1 MAYSDHSE
9 AMGEALETLKRSWLH
24 VRTHR
29 YLWVIA
35 FIIAL
40 AGGGAQG
47 FSLWVQSPL
56 PRGLTGMSPVNRV
69 TTSITNFA
77 HGNVAFWALFII
89 IGVFVGLVVLAA
101 GAFAQA
107 SAIGAVSD
115 IDHRRPSGLRGAFAW
130 GKRYFPKFF
139 LLVIAYLVVLGIFA
153 VPSYLFWWT
162 IGKKGFIMP
171 CLGAL
176 TLGLAFAV
184 VAVLAGVMFELSARY
199 LVLED
204 RGVVESV
211 QMAGILFKDF
221 WREIVLTWLYV
232 LVITIMGTIT
242 MAIVVAVLST
252 PVSWIFS
259 TADKHHNAFL
269 IALSI
274 LVLLLAWAIASAFAG
289 IFSIT
294 ASAMWT
300 LTFID
305 LK

>member
-9 AMGEALETLKRSWLH
+9 VMSEAFETLKRSWLH
-24 VRTHR
+24 VRQHR

-35 FIIAL
+35 FVIAL

-56 PRGLTGMSPVNRV
+56 PRGLTGLSPVHRIG
-69 TTSITNFA
+69 TRITDFA
-77 HGNVAFWALFII
+77 HGNAAFWALFII

-115 IDHRRPSGLRGAFAW
+115 IEYGRPSGLRGAFDW
-130 GKRYFPKFF
+130 GKRYFPRFF
-139 LLVIAYLVVLGIFA
+139 LLALGYLLVLAVFA

-162 IGKKGFIMP
+162 VGKKGFIFP
-171 CLGAL
+171 CLGAV

-184 VAVLAGVMFELSARY
+184 VAILAGIMFELSARY
-199 LVLED
+199 MVLENH
-204 RGVVESV
+204 GIVESV

-221 WREIVLTWLYV
+221 WREVALTWLYV
-232 LVITIMGTIT
+232 LVITIMGTVA
-242 MAIVVAVLST
+242 MAIVVAILST
-252 PVSWIFS
+252 PLSWIFT
-259 TADKHHNAFL
+259 TADKNHNFFL
-269 IALSI
+269 IVLSVVALM
-274 LVLLLAWAIASAFAG
+274 VAWAIASAFAG

-294 ASAMWT
+294 ASTMWT